1 MTPPTTSKPSRT
13 HGSQA
18 DSSRAVPSDAM
29 IDSLIASILGDVRTR
44 HLALEHL
51 PERSVVISL
60 VDELQTV
67 VFPGFF
73 GTRHL
78 DRNVL
83 PAHVEKCLTSLSDH
97 LYHQICDALCYWK
110 SLNPSDDD
118 TAHNSTVVRRENG
131 DSLTASEKEDCTN
144 RARVMTDEFL
154 QRLPEVRRML
164 SFDVQAAY
172 DGDPAAEHTDETI
185 FCYPGVFAIM
195 VHRLAHEL
203 YNMDVPLLP
212 RIMSEYAHSVTGIDI
227 HPGAKIGESFFIDHG
242 TGVVIGETTTIGK
255 NCKIY
260 QGVTLGAKSFP
271 KDSRGRIVRGAK
283 RHPTLGDRVTVYASA
298 TVLGGDTVIGH
309 DCVISGGVFLAR
321 SVPPGHVVRNVS
333 PELVLRTN
341 PDADGYESDASGI

>member
-1 MTPPTTSKPSRT
+1 
-13 HGSQA
+13 
-18 DSSRAVPSDAM
+18 M
-29 IDSLIASILGDVRTR
+29 IA
-44 HLALEHL
+44 
-51 PERSVVISL
+51 L
-60 VDELQTV
+60 VDELQTIA
-67 VFPGFF
+67 FPGFF
-73 GTRHL
+73 GKREL
-78 DRNVL
+78 DRNSL
-83 PAHVEKCLTSLSDH
+83 PRHVEKCVASLSDH
-97 LYHQICDALCYWK
+97 LYHEIGAALCYWK
-110 SLNPSDDD
+110 ALKPSEG
-118 TAHNSTVVRRENG
+118 AGNG
-131 DSLTASEKEDCTN
+131 DSLTDEEPEECAGK
-144 RARVMTDEFL
+144 ARTIADEFL
-154 QRLPEVRRML
+154 KRLPEVRHLL
-164 SFDVQAAY
+164 SLDVQAAY

-203 YNMDVPLLP
+203 YKLEVPLLP

>member
-1 MTPPTTSKPSRT
+1 MTTSTTSNQDKI
-13 HGSQA
+13 GSGE
-18 DSSRAVPSDAM
+18 VTPSDAN
-29 IDSLIASILGDVRTR
+29 IDSLIASILGDLRMR
-44 HLALEHL
+44 HLSLEHL
-51 PERSVVISL
+51 PERAAVIRL

-67 VFPGFF
+67 MFPGFF
-73 GTRHL
+73 GRRNL

-83 PAHVEKCLTSLSDH
+83 PPHVEQCLITLADH
-97 LYHQICDALCYWK
+97 LYHQICSALCYWN
-110 SLNPSDDD
+110 SLKPSEDADPD
-118 TAHNSTVVRRENG
+118 GGSIARRENG
-131 DSLTASEKEDCTN
+131 DSLTTAEQEECARKA
-144 RARVMTDEFL
+144 RAITDDFL
-154 QRLPEVRRML
+154 QRLPEVRRLL
-164 SFDVQAAY
+164 SLDVQAAY

-203 YNMDVPLLP
+203 YQMEVPLLP

>member
-1 MTPPTTSKPSRT
+1 
-13 HGSQA
+13 
-18 DSSRAVPSDAM
+18 M
-29 IDSLIASILGDVRTR
+29 IDLLIASILGDSRTR
-44 HLALEHL
+44 HLSFEHL
-51 PERSVVISL
+51 PERGSVIAL
-60 VDELQTV
+60 VDELQTIA
-67 VFPGFF
+67 FPGFF
-73 GTRHL
+73 GRREL
-78 DRNVL
+78 DRKSL
-83 PAHVEKCLTSLSDH
+83 PGHVEECVGGLSDH
-97 LYHQICDALCYWK
+97 LYHEVCAALCYWK
-110 SLNPSDDD
+110 ALAPVDGTGSGGGDGGSLSDD
-118 TAHNSTVVRRENG
+118 AQAECAAKAREI
-131 DSLTASEKEDCTN
+131 A
-144 RARVMTDEFL
+144 DEFL
-154 QRLPEVRRML
+154 KRLPEVRRLL
-164 SFDVQAAY
+164 SLDVQAAY

-203 YNMDVPLLP
+203 YEMEVPLLP
-212 RIMSEYAHSVTGIDI
+212 RIMSEYAHSTTGIDI